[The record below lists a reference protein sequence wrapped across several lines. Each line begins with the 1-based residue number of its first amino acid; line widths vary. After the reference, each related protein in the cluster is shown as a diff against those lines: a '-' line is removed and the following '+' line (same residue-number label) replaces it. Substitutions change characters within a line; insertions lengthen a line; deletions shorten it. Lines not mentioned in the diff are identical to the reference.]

1 MSVSNT
7 IMDEFK
13 IHVNAHNISL
23 SGVDLTV
30 RILTTGF
37 WPTQTATPNC
47 TIPPMSRAAF
57 DTFKKFYLAKHSGR
71 QLTLQPQMGELF
83 SATKPPMLSSAIL
96 LIQNRSHRNGIHKC
110 SVLRQ
115 QE

>member
-13 IHVNAHNISL
+13 IHVNANNISL

-71 QLTLQPQMGELF
+71 QLTLQPQMGEYRFLV
-83 SATKPPMLSSAIL
+83 SVGSSL
-96 LIQNRSHRNGIHKC
+96 LTNVIDRNGIHKRR
-110 SVLRQ
+110 VLWQ
-115 QE
+115 